1 MEVIIHWLKIVLRTV
16 DDPVGKSGPADLS
29 PILLPVFLLPV
40 KGKPIGILLIHGPC
54 NSGSRGRTFSNQS
67 CRNLRLYDH
76 RFFCIAEPFLA
87 GWASVTL
94 AVVFDHFTGGR
105 NEFQFPA
112 DILLAD
118 QDHLRTADRADLVFF
133 RKRDHY
139 FFNLQTFEK
148 ILMGCLLF
156 TGMFLDHSFFFQQ
169 RRILFHF
176 CFIEEILLSRNVI
189 GSSFTG

>member
-1 MEVIIHWLKIVLRTV
+1 MDAEA
-16 DDPVGKSGPADLS
+16 GPFPTRA
-29 PILLPVFLLPV
+29 
-40 KGKPIGILLIHGPC
+40 
-54 NSGSRGRTFSNQS
+54 
-67 CRNLRLYDH
+67 
-76 RFFCIAEPFLA
+76 A
-87 GWASVTL
+87 GTL

-118 QDHLRTADRADLVFF
+118 QEHLRAADRADLFFF

-139 FFNLQTFEK
+139 FFNLQAFEE

-169 RRILFHF
+169 GWILFYF
-176 CFIEEILLSRNVI
+176 RFIEEILLSRNVI
-189 GSSFTG
+189 GSSFAGGTKELFGQIIYLFLERFLVTGFFVNNKTKRSDQLSLFRYHCFQL